1 MSDTWFWIIF
11 TAIVVAVL
19 AIDLGVLNRRQHEV
33 KFSQALGWVGAWA
46 ALALGFMVLLWFWH
60 GHELALQ
67 YLTAYI
73 VEYSLSVDNIFV
85 FLLVFSYFAVP
96 PAYQHRVLFWG
107 ILGAVVLRAIM
118 IFAGIALINMF
129 HWTLYIFGA
138 LLIFSAV
145 KIVTSGDEKFDPERN
160 PVLKAFR
167 RFIPM
172 SKHYDRE
179 FFLTRIDG
187 RLLAT
192 PLLAVL
198 VIIETTDVIFAVD
211 SIPAVLGISNDP
223 LVVYTSNIFAILGL
237 RALYFVLAQVMQ
249 RFHLL
254 HYGLAVVLAFIGVK
268 MIIEIWHITLPITL
282 SLGIVLGVLA
292 LSVVASLLIKRKD
305 SGKHE
310 SVPPV

>member
-1 MSDTWFWIIF
+1 
-11 TAIVVAVL
+11 VVALL
-19 AIDLGVLNRRQHEV
+19 AFDLGVLNRRQHEV
-33 KFSQALGWVGAWA
+33 KFKEALGWVGAWA
-46 ALALGFMVLLWFWH
+46 GLALGFMALLWFWH
-60 GHELALQ
+60 GHDLALQ

-85 FLLVFSYFAVP
+85 FLLIFSYFSVP

-107 ILGAVVLRAIM
+107 IFGAVVMRAIM

-129 HWTLYIFGA
+129 HWMLYIFGA
-138 LLIFSAV
+138 LLIVSAV
-145 KIVTSGDEKFDPERN
+145 KILLSGNKKFDPERN

-172 SKHYDRE
+172 SESYDRE
-179 FFLTRIDG
+179 FFLTRFNG
-187 RLLAT
+187 KLLAT

-198 VIIETTDVIFAVD
+198 VFIEFTDVIFAID
-211 SIPAVLGISNDP
+211 SIPAVLGISKDP

-254 HYGLAVVLAFIGVK
+254 SYGLAVVLAFIGVK
-268 MIIEIWHITLPITL
+268 MIIEIWHIKLSIVL

-292 LSVVASLLIKRKD
+292 LSVIASLLIKPKD
-305 SGKHE
+305 GAHAA
-310 SVPPV
+310 PPPPAPAA